1 MGASGGCAGH
11 DGGVVAPIQIR
22 EDAGR
27 SRVGLR
33 SRGPEMKALVVG
45 GGIGGLAA
53 AVAFHRR
60 GWQVEV
66 LERAPEITE
75 VGAGLSIQPNG
86 LRALDTLG
94 LGDPLRTGGAAGPPR
109 GIRRADGAWL
119 IRNDTEELERR
130 FGPWAIVHRAALVE
144 ILRGALP
151 AQALRPGTTVRQ
163 VLPDGT
169 VHHDSC
175 TATADL
181 VIGADGVHSVTRCAL
196 WPRAAG
202 PRYVGYTTWRLLT
215 APHAVDG
222 SVEIWGRGERVG
234 YVPLPDGR
242 IYCYLM
248 ANAPAGSRIGPD
260 RLRERFAHW
269 PDPVPA
275 LLDAAHPDAVLQHD
289 TYELPNLRTY
299 IRGKVAILGDAA
311 HAMAPNLGQG
321 ACQALEDAVT
331 LATAVDTHGIAAGL
345 AEYDRL
351 RRPRTQMIARLSR
364 RVGAPAHWNS
374 ALATALR
381 DTALPLLPSALFGR
395 SITPAYSWTL

>member
-1 MGASGGCAGH
+1 
-11 DGGVVAPIQIR
+11 
-22 EDAGR
+22 
-27 SRVGLR
+27 
-33 SRGPEMKALVVG
+33 MKALVVG
-45 GGIGGLAA
+45 GGIGGLAV
-53 AVAFHRR
+53 AVAFHQR

-75 VGAGLSIQPNG
+75 IGAGLSIQPNG
-86 LRALDTLG
+86 LRALDALG
-94 LGDPLRTGGAAGPPR
+94 LGDLLRAGGPAGPPQ

-119 IRNDTEELERR
+119 IRNDIEELERR
-130 FGPWAIVHRAALVE
+130 FGQWAIIHRAALVD

-151 AQALRPGTTVRQ
+151 AQALRPGITVRQ

-169 VHHDSC
+169 VHHDGG

-181 VIGADGVHSVTRCAL
+181 VIGADGVHSVTRRSIR
-196 WPRAAG
+196 PHAAG

-215 APHAVDG
+215 APHPVGG

-234 YVPLPDGR
+234 YVPMPDGR

-248 ANAPAGSRIGPD
+248 ANAPAGTRAGLD
-260 RLRERFAHW
+260 RLRERFARWH
-269 PDPVPA
+269 DPVPA

-289 TYELPNLRTY
+289 TYELPNLPTY
-299 IRGKVAILGDAA
+299 VRGKVALLGDAA

-331 LATAVDTHGIAAGL
+331 LAAAVDTRGVEAGL

-351 RRPRTQMIARLSR
+351 RRPRTQLVARLSR

-374 ALATALR
+374 PLASALR
-381 DTALPLLPSALFGR
+381 DTALPLLPGALFGR
-395 SITPAYSWTL
+395 SITPAYTWTL

>member
-1 MGASGGCAGH
+1 
-11 DGGVVAPIQIR
+11 
-22 EDAGR
+22 
-27 SRVGLR
+27 
-33 SRGPEMKALVVG
+33 MKALVVG

-53 AVAFHRR
+53 AVAFHQR

-75 VGAGLSIQPNG
+75 IGAGLSIQPNG

-94 LGDPLRTGGAAGPPR
+94 LGDPLRTGAAAGPPR

-119 IRNDTEELERR
+119 IRNDIEELERR

-169 VHHDSC
+169 VHHDGG

-181 VIGADGVHSVTRCAL
+181 VIGADGVHSATRSAL
-196 WPRAAG
+196 WPRAAV

-215 APHAVDG
+215 EPHAVDG

-234 YVPLPDGR
+234 YVPVPDGR

-248 ANAPAGSRIGPD
+248 ANAPAGSRTGLD

-275 LLDAAHPDAVLQHD
+275 LLDAAHPGAVLQHD
-289 TYELPNLRTY
+289 TYELPELRTY
-299 IRGKVAILGDAA
+299 TRGKVAVLGDAA

-331 LATAVDTHGIAAGL
+331 LAAAVDTHGIAAGL

-381 DTALPLLPSALFGR
+381 DTALPLLPGALFGR
-395 SITPAYSWTL
+395 SITPAYSWTP